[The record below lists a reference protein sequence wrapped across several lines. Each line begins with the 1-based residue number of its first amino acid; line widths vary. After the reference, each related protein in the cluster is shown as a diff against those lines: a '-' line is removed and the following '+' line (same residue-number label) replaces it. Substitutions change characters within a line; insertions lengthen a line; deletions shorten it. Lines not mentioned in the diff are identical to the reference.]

1 MTRGQVLHGTPPRD
15 PTRYLVAP
23 SDSVRVVTASID
35 AAQTGFALVATS
47 DRRLLGTISDG
58 DLRRAIL
65 DGFDIDRPVDD
76 LLARKRERGH
86 SPPVTAPVGTPDP
99 ALLALMNEHAIRH
112 VPLVDGDGRVAA
124 VVAMVDLLQEYEL
137 PLRAIV
143 MAGGYGTR
151 LRPLTESVP
160 KPMLPVGEGPLLE
173 RIVRQ
178 LQQTGIRHVNLATHY
193 KADVIE
199 QHFGDGRQF
208 DVDIAYV
215 TEDEPLGTAGALRL
229 LSASDEPIL
238 VMNGDIVTRVDFRAM
253 LDFHR
258 AHAADM
264 TVAVR
269 SLDVPLPYGVV
280 RTNGVDVVGVLEK
293 PSVTYLIN
301 AGLYL
306 LNADVCALVP
316 TEGPYH
322 MTDLIDRTIAHG
334 RRVVSFPIRE
344 YWRDIGGGEDYE
356 RAMEDV
362 QKGEA

>member
-1 MTRGQVLHGTPPRD
+1 MTGTPHRD

-23 SDSVRVVTASID
+23 GDSVRAVTASID
-35 AAQTGFALVATS
+35 AAQTGFALVATG

-112 VPLVDGDGRVAA
+112 VPLVDGDGCVAA

-178 LQQTGIRHVNLATHY
+178 LQQAGIRRVNLATHY

-362 QKGEA
+362 QKGKA